1 MDEQK
6 KAKVSLDD
14 IFSRIQEGEMK
25 DLNIVVKADVQG
37 TIQALEQALT
47 NIKNTE
53 VKVVIVHSGVGTINE
68 SDVMLASASN
78 ALIIG
83 FNVRPDANAR
93 KAAETEQVD
102 IRTYRVI
109 YDALND
115 VEAAIKGMLAP
126 KFRERSLAMLKS
138 VRLFPSTRTLLPV
151 LMSRT
156 GRLRETPRFA
166 LSATESLSMKVNLIP
181 CAASKM
187 MSRKLRPA
195 MNAVSPLPT
204 IAISRKATS
213 SKSTSWK
220 KSQLTKEKYYV
231 KITG

>member
-1 MDEQK
+1 
-6 KAKVSLDD
+6 
-14 IFSRIQEGEMK
+14 MK

-93 KAAETEQVD
+93 KAAEQVD

-126 KFRERSLAMLKS
+126 KFREKIIGHVEIR
-138 VRLFPSTRTLLPV
+138 
-151 LMSRT
+151 
-156 GRLRETPRFA
+156 
-166 LSATESLSMKVNLIP
+166 KVIPINKNLIAGAYVKDGKITRNAKIRLVRDGIIVHEGELDSLRRFKDDVKEV
-181 CAASKM
+181 AASYECGLTLADYRDIKEGD
-187 MSRKLRPA
+187 
-195 MNAVSPLPT
+195 
-204 IAISRKATS
+204 
-213 SKSTSWK
+213 
-220 KSQLTKEKYYV
+220 QLEVYIMEEV
-231 KITG
+231 AAD